1 MDHPVSDGARLPRA
15 QRRRLQKLADAV
27 GKVTAADA
35 AFFERHP
42 ARRHRLRL
50 AAAAEIEEAE
60 LLSGRAARQR
70 PGFRFFMIVR
80 CIRPGVRLRAQ
91 ALMRADVETD
101 LSEYEAE
108 ELWNAA
114 VELAPQIG
122 EAAHALQK

>member
-80 CIRPGVRLRAQ
+80 CIRPGVRLRA
-91 ALMRADVETD
+91 DVETD